1 MRTQRYLP
9 RIQNGRV
16 TKRQTRSKNPVT
28 SKSFGAAKSSARRN
42 STRISS
48 RAGKRNSEER
58 GARVMWM
65 MILIGI
71 ALTAGFVFA
80 LRSQISAYR
89 LGQAEEQ
96 LRTKLDEYAGQQKFL
111 MLDQQRAL
119 NTTESDRAGKL
130 GGLNQLKLDRVEALR
145 DTSVP
150 KAVQQVSTPVK
161 PPEVSQQNRLNN
173 NRVSNNRL
181 SRQPVKNSRIT
192 KSAAKTPPSKAG
204 AAKSSAVKSKAKK
217 ESAKQQQ
224 VARLQKK
231 R

>member
-119 NTTESDRAGKL
+119 NTTESDRAGSSA
-130 GGLNQLKLDRVEALR
+130 D
-145 DTSVP
+145 
-150 KAVQQVSTPVK
+150 STNSNWIEWRRCGTLQFRK
-161 PPEVSQQNRLNN
+161 WFNRFQRRSNRL
-173 NRVSNNRL
+173 RSVS
-181 SRQPVKNSRIT
+181 KI
-192 KSAAKTPPSKAG
+192 A
-204 AAKSSAVKSKAKK
+204 
-217 ESAKQQQ
+217 
-224 VARLQKK
+224 
-231 R
+231 